1 MDKAGVSHMGG
12 IRRWIARQIAKAP
25 GEWARSQ
32 IIDQFINFASGHH
45 LLGLALTVMSTLI
58 SIVVGVWVWI
68 LATFRHD
75 PAIAVIFGLLAFLC
89 VLLTIIIMVW
99 ATLWITSKLKRA
111 ITITPQLGADA
122 GATIN
127 AAAPSSPLSDISW
140 DFERLNCGIGFLDVA
155 RSASKDQT
163 VWVKA
168 FRAQGHNN
176 TGGPIKNVSG
186 IVRSEIV
193 VPEGTYGIPRDANF
207 VLESDRFSPNT
218 TLGMRQEEFLEQF
231 GAFTFELN
239 YNGGKYVRHFSRHDS
254 EQCISNYIANFD
266 LASPKPPPMV
276 TKKDCA
282 TRGD

>member
-1 MDKAGVSHMGG
+1 
-12 IRRWIARQIAKAP
+12 
-25 GEWARSQ
+25 
-32 IIDQFINFASGHH
+32 
-45 LLGLALTVMSTLI
+45 
-58 SIVVGVWVWI
+58 
-68 LATFRHD
+68 
-75 PAIAVIFGLLAFLC
+75 
-89 VLLTIIIMVW
+89 
-99 ATLWITSKLKRA
+99 LWNRV
-111 ITITPQLGADA
+111 
-122 GATIN
+122 
-127 AAAPSSPLSDISW
+127 
-140 DFERLNCGIGFLDVA
+140 LDVA

-186 IVRSEIV
+186 IVRSDLNNKEIPINFRIGSEIV

-276 TKKDCA
+276 TKKDCD